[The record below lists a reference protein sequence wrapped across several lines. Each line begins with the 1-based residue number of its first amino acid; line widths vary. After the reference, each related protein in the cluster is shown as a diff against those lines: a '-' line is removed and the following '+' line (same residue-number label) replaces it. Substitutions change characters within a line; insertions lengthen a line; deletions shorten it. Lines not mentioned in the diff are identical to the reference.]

1 MKTTASLSLSFFL
14 LVASTAA
21 QDHSGGAMPN
31 PKVPEHDALAK
42 FVGKW
47 HCDVTINMPG
57 MGEQKSTATEETELV
72 CNGLFARSI
81 VNGTMMGMPMQGIS
95 LVGYDAN
102 EKRYTAL
109 WVDSMSPEAEESV
122 LTVDLDAKT
131 RTWTSKRLSGPG
143 AATRA
148 VMTFKDDDTI
158 EQASYMADA
167 DGKETRV
174 FHILKKRQV
183 ANAKPAGKATA
194 NAEPASTKVAA
205 QTDAQAVAPHAQAQ
219 AKVQPAQAAP
229 TAKELAGY
237 VGKWA
242 TVMTMG
248 PAADGEGDKGTEVNS
263 AACNGMWL
271 WADFKST
278 FMGGPFEGH
287 SLTACAGGKV
297 VTYWIDS
304 TNGYVSKLTGTHDAK
319 TGAMTLQ
326 GHTRD
331 PMGGQMETTEKATW
345 TSEHSRELT
354 MEFKTPEGP
363 MTMKIA
369 YRRQHQDGAHA
380 IKK

>member
-1 MKTTASLSLSFFL
+1 MKTSSISVSLL
-14 LVASTAA
+14 LLAASTAA
-21 QDHSGGAMPN
+21 QDHAGGAMPN
-31 PKVPEHDALAK
+31 PKVPEHDALTA

-57 MGEQKSTATEETELV
+57 MGEQKGTATEDTELV

-81 VNGTMMGMPMQGIS
+81 VNGTLMGMPMQGIS

-102 EKRYTAL
+102 EKRYTAM
-109 WVDSMSPEAEESV
+109 WVDSTSPEAEESV
-122 LTVDLDAKT
+122 LTVDTKT

-143 AATRA
+143 ATRA
-148 VMTFKDDDTI
+148 VMTFKDDNTV
-158 EQASYMADA
+158 EQAAYMNGT

-174 FHILKKRQV
+174 FHIIKKRQV
-183 ANAKPAGKATA
+183 ANAKPAGKANA
-194 NAEPASTKVAA
+194 NTEPASTKVVA
-205 QTDAQAVAPHAQAQ
+205 QTDAQAVVPQAQAQ
-219 AKVQPAQAAP
+219 TKAQPAQAAP

-297 VTYWIDS
+297 LTYWIDS
-304 TNGYVSKLTGTHDAK
+304 TSGYVSKLTGTHDAK

-331 PMGGQMETTEKATW
+331 PMGGHMETTEKSVW

-369 YRRQHQDGAHA
+369 YKRQHEDGAHA